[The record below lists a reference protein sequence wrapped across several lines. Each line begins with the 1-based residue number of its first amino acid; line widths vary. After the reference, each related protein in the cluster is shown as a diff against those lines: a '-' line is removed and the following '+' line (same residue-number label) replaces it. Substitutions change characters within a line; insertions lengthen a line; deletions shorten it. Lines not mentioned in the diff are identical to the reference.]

1 MQLALDIGLKALEM
15 LEIELVKD
23 RPSLPKADGRKT
35 VRQESTGRLELKI
48 NPSQTFVARSTSADA
63 VSGKRPMLSSSSGEK
78 DDEKQ
83 KTPRGKK
90 KSKEIA
96 MKEMNDE
103 AMLAAMRILMN
114 LCAPTYVLRPD
125 LNMRVAFTMVD
136 LTQKH
141 GVSAIGAFGYGL
153 YALICFLFDLNEA
166 HRAGRI
172 GMQLLEKFKA
182 VHLTAKLYG
191 LFYAHVDVWKNPIKS
206 TLAPLQYSV
215 LSGKYFLFYGCIT

>member
-1 MQLALDIGLKALEM
+1 
-15 LEIELVKD
+15 
-23 RPSLPKADGRKT
+23 
-35 VRQESTGRLELKI
+35 
-48 NPSQTFVARSTSADA
+48 
-63 VSGKRPMLSSSSGEK
+63 
-78 DDEKQ
+78 
-83 KTPRGKK
+83 
-90 KSKEIA
+90 

-215 LSGKYFLFYGCIT
+215 LSGKLLFHYFLLLSA

>member
-1 MQLALDIGLKALEM
+1 MQPALDIGLQALEM

-23 RPSLPKADGRKT
+23 RPSLPPKADGRK
-35 VRQESTGRLELKI
+35 STGRRELKI

-63 VSGKRPMLSSSSGEK
+63 VSGKKPMLSSSSGEK
-78 DDEKQ
+78 DEEKQ

-90 KSKEIA
+90 KSKEIV
-96 MKEMNDE
+96 MKEMKNE

>member
-63 VSGKRPMLSSSSGEK
+63 VSGKKPMLSSSSGEK